1 MNAKTPPERRAVPQS
16 GAARLSKN
24 IVSKDNKSIAAKHGS
39 LSFARNRTSPF
50 GADMPQ
56 SVISAPTL
64 SHNRAISPRHRPPPQ
79 CGGGRWRGKS
89 IDIKKQTE
97 TALVCKKTMFSIIFT
112 IRCKYAA
119 AQPIHA
125 ISYSFTKHRPSPHQT
140 GSGEAVAVCLET
152 IFRISVL
159 PRGRPPLC
167 GVGHMRL
174 KTSANGSGAFAAQSV
189 YVRIGAFYYFH
200 FWSISRSFRFARRA
214 MSSTVSTGM
223 PPRSATYAGD
233 LFRSSADITS
243 RSSSGRYIRL

>member
-152 IFRISVL
+152 IFTKNTY
-159 PRGRPPLC
+159 PPPGRPTPQSA
-167 GVGHMRL
+167 VGRPGGGGMNDGRTLICRNLAAKRL
-174 KTSANGSGAFAAQSV
+174 SRAAL
-189 YVRIGAFYYFH
+189 
-200 FWSISRSFRFARRA
+200 ISTRRN
-214 MSSTVSTGM
+214 TVSK
-223 PPRSATYAGD
+223 R
-233 LFRSSADITS
+233 
-243 RSSSGRYIRL
+243 RLRECGSMHAKV

>member
-1 MNAKTPPERRAVPQS
+1 MPQS

-56 SVISAPTL
+56 S
-64 SHNRAISPRHRPPPQ
+64 AIAPRHRPPPQ
-79 CGGGRWRGKS
+79 GGGGRWRGKS

-152 IFRISVL
+152 IFTKNTY
-159 PRGRPPLC
+159 PPPGRPTPQSA
-167 GVGHMRL
+167 VGRPGGGGMNDGRTLICRNLAAKRL
-174 KTSANGSGAFAAQSV
+174 SRAAL
-189 YVRIGAFYYFH
+189 
-200 FWSISRSFRFARRA
+200 ISTRRN
-214 MSSTVSTGM
+214 TVSK
-223 PPRSATYAGD
+223 R
-233 LFRSSADITS
+233 
-243 RSSSGRYIRL
+243 RLRECGSMHAKV